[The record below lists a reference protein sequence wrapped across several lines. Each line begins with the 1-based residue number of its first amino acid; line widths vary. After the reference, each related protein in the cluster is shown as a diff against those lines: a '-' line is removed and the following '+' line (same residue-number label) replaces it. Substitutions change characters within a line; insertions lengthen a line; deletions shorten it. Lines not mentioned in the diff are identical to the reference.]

1 MTVTITPGRLS
12 LTPVSALLPTLL
24 LFLSFANSSADS
36 PRFDVVARQ
45 ADDARNEN
53 RVPDAIRLYRE
64 GTNLHPA
71 WADGWWYL
79 GTLFYDQDRFP
90 EAAVAFRRLLSNPHY
105 GGSAH
110 AFVGLCDYE
119 TGQYDDALAQ
129 FRAWAA
135 AGWPGTQQLR
145 DVGYYHFALLLTR
158 NGQFIESLALI
169 TSMVPRIGDDPAITE
184 AMGLASL
191 HLRDL
196 PEKYPAEFRERVW
209 LAGKA
214 TLYAQQN
221 PAQFARA
228 DEFAARLETRYPN
241 QPEVHAF
248 RATLY
253 GFEKKPAEAERE
265 YREELKISP
274 NHVPALIALAGID
287 LQRGD
292 NADGIVLA
300 RKAISIEPGN
310 VGAHHLLGRILF
322 ANGDLPRAA
331 GELEVAKRLAPNNP
345 PVRFHLAMVYG
356 KMGRNLQ
363 ARAESDAYR
372 ALRRKQEQMPP
383 AGASQATEEDTN

>member
-1 MTVTITPGRLS
+1 VFVLLPS
-12 LTPVSALLPTLL
+12 LLISVSLAVSAAEP
-24 LFLSFANSSADS
+24 S
-36 PRFDVVARQ
+36 RFDLIAHQAEAARS
-45 ADDARNEN
+45 EN
-53 RVPDAIRLYRE
+53 RAPDAIRLYRE
-64 GTNLHPA
+64 ATRLRPS

-79 GTLFYDQDRFP
+79 GSLFYDQDRFP
-90 EAAVAFRRLLSNPHY
+90 EATVAFRHLLTNPHY

-119 TGQYDDALAQ
+119 TGQYDNALAQ

-145 DVGYYHFALLLTR
+145 DVGRYHFALLLTR

-169 TSMVPRIGDDPAITE
+169 TWMVARVGDDPAIAE

-191 HLRDL
+191 RLRYL
-196 PEKYPAEFRERVW
+196 PENYPAELRERVW

-214 TLYAQQN
+214 TLFAQQN

-228 DEFAARLETRYPN
+228 DEFAARLEMRYPD

-274 NHVPALIALAGID
+274 NHVPALVALAGID

-292 NADGIVLA
+292 NADGIVFA
-300 RKAISIEPGN
+300 RKATSIESGN

-322 ANGDLPRAA
+322 ANGDLARAA
-331 GELEVAKRLAPNNP
+331 RELEIAKRFAPNNP
-345 PVRFHLAMVYG
+345 SVRFHLAMVYS
-356 KMGRNLQ
+356 KMGRTLQ

-372 ALRRKQEQMPP
+372 ALRRKQEQRPS
-383 AGASQATEEDTN
+383 ADASSQATDEDTQ